1 MKPII
6 YNIPV
11 AMVARYRGCR
21 VIVRS
26 DDPEYIVQALEQ
38 EKLDDL
44 QYVQLLSPDV
54 DPKALDILAHWEVG
68 VPVDIIVSDP
78 ISEYHFLS
86 NFSKLVNSRAVRV
99 SIAARPGFFKVVKL
113 ALALHFAVKLDVG
126 QPDSAIIGEML
137 EALELYLHR
146 DTVSEPV
153 EYFHSIFLS
162 LYEDEDKPV
171 NLWVIQEEDPEHFRF
186 VDYNGIETL
195 SPRLAGINLE
205 AVNRNRANISSDGGL
220 YSSHECLTCEFRASC
235 GGYFKWSDNSY
246 DCTGVKIIF
255 GTLSAA
261 ASALREDV
269 AASTAVFKRV
279 RRL

>member
-11 AMVARYRGCR
+11 GLAARYRGCR

-26 DDPEYIVQALEQ
+26 GDPEQIVRVLEE
-38 EKLDDL
+38 EKPENV

-68 VPVDIIVSDP
+68 IPVDIVVSDP
-78 ISEYHFLS
+78 ASEYRFFY

-99 SIAARPGFFKVVKL
+99 TIAARPGFLKAVKL

-126 QPDSAIIGEML
+126 QPDSAIIEEMTG
-137 EALELYLHR
+137 ALELYLYR
-146 DTVSEPV
+146 TSVSEPI

-162 LYEDEDKPV
+162 LYEDEPV
-171 NLWVIQEEDPEHFRF
+171 NLWVVQEEDPEYFRF
-186 VDYNGIETL
+186 VGDNGVETL

-205 AVNRNRANISSDGGL
+205 AVSRNRENISRDGGL
-220 YSSHECLTCEFRASC
+220 YSSHECLKCEFRASC
-235 GGYFKWSDNSY
+235 GGYFKWTDNSY
-246 DCTGVKIIF
+246 DCTGVKTIF
-255 GTLSAA
+255 SALSAA
-261 ASALREDV
+261 AVALREDV
-269 AASTAVFKRV
+269 AAAAAVNKGGGR
-279 RRL
+279 